1 MLFNHLAA
9 DVGAARGFGLDDLQ
23 PHKVPEKCQGRNSH
37 VPNTW
42 GTPTS
47 LCKPPSRDTIN
58 YNNNLQCLN
67 YLWKFSSMFIANSIE
82 CKKANSLSAHPWHFG
97 NAKERVSS
105 PATTM
110 ALTKDRAAT
119 NVIRRGMDA
128 FHHCHEL

>member
-9 DVGAARGFGLDDLQ
+9 DVGAARGFGLDALQ
-23 PHKVPEKCQGRNSH
+23 PHKVPEKCQGRNGH

-82 CKKANSLSAHPWHFG
+82 CKKANNLSAHPWHFG
-97 NAKERVSS
+97 NAKERVEFSCHNNGTNEGQSS
-105 PATTM
+105 
-110 ALTKDRAAT
+110 
-119 NVIRRGMDA
+119 
-128 FHHCHEL
+128 HQCHQEGDGCIPPLP